1 MAPFPTAVETHNN
14 LLETSALANIQIDLT
29 GGPPQDALIECL
41 NVGKKS
47 VTTPTQTQN
56 RALQTILPLTTDN
69 TTHNNLLEMTALPDI
84 PMDLTGGQ
92 PLHPTDCKTAV
103 ITHVM
108 AKAWGISSPRYFQAE
123 AIAHLVFD
131 PNTCL

>member
-1 MAPFPTAVETHNN
+1 MM
-14 LLETSALANIQIDLT
+14 
-29 GGPPQDALIECL
+29 
-41 NVGKKS
+41 
-47 VTTPTQTQN
+47 
-56 RALQTILPLTTDN
+56 PLTTDN

-92 PLHPTDCKTAV
+92 PPHSTNRETAV

-108 AKAWGISSPRYFQAE
+108 AKVWGISSPRYFQVK
-123 AIAHLVFD
+123 AIARLVFD